1 MHIGIV
7 TSEFP
12 PDIGGVETYAFEFAK
27 TLVEIGHQVS
37 VFVHTHHQSALHGDG
52 ITLYPVLKFCR
63 RLDRGILKQ
72 FEVDAWHV
80 MNAAHSWLTLETD
93 KPVVVSIHGNDFLNP
108 YPLTG
113 TPALASWGPLWRC
126 SRLLAPLDHWLGK
139 RLTPAYMHK
148 ALPKARII
156 LANSKF
162 TEQVFLANFPECAG
176 KTLVAQVG
184 VGDNFLASL
193 LTPKHNPIPLLV
205 TVSRLSEPRKNVDK
219 IIKALAQLNADTD
232 FRYSIIGDGAFKPQ
246 LESLITSLGLENKIN
261 FLGRQPTEQVIESM
275 READLFVLPSSTLPD
290 SHEGFGI
297 VYLEAAACGTP
308 SLAARQAGAI
318 EAIDDGK
325 SGFFVDDP
333 TIDNIKDALKNFLDG
348 QVSFNIKDCRHFAEQ
363 FSWQKVVEKAL
374 PFYLPANNS

>member
-27 TLVEIGHQVS
+27 TLVAFGHQVS
-37 VFVHTHHQSALHGDG
+37 VFVHTHHQSALYGDG

-63 RLDRGILKQ
+63 RMDRGILKQ

-126 SRLLAPLDHWLGK
+126 SRLLAPLDRWLGK
-139 RLTPAYMHK
+139 RLTPSYMRK

-162 TEQVFLANFPECAG
+162 TEQVFLANFPECIG
-176 KTLVAQVG
+176 KTLIAQVG
-184 VGDNFLASL
+184 VGDNFLTSL
-193 LTPKHNPIPLLV
+193 LTPKHNSIPQLI

-246 LESLITSLGLENKIN
+246 LESLVTSLGLENKIN

-308 SLAARQAGAI
+308 SLATRQAGAI

-333 TIDNIKDALKNFLDG
+333 TIDNIKNALQSFLDG
-348 QVSFNIKDCRHFAEQ
+348 RVSFNIKDCRDFAEQ